1 MQSRL
6 KQQSI
11 YLPAVF
17 VALLLSACE
26 NDINKVKAIAAADA
40 TKPIQRTT
48 GVDMILSDSGFV
60 KAQMTAPLLIQ
71 YETQKDP
78 YSVMPNK
85 VKVVLYKRDLNQ
97 DITITADTGYYYKE
111 KDIIVFKKNVVATR
125 IEDGVVYKSEELI
138 WDKNK
143 KQTYSK
149 KQVLMTK
156 PNGEQMTGTSFVSD
170 DKFLNP
176 KFENSTAIIH
186 VDGSLAQ

>member
-6 KQQSI
+6 KQLSI

-17 VALLLSACE
+17 IVLLLSACE

-48 GVDMILSDSGFV
+48 RVDMILSDSGYV
-60 KAQMTAPLLIQ
+60 KAQLTAPLLIQ
-71 YETQKDP
+71 YDIKKDP
-78 YSVMPNK
+78 YSVMPK
-85 VKVVLYKRDLNQ
+85 TVKVILYKRDLNK

-111 KDIIVFKKNVVATR
+111 KDIIIFKKNVVSTR

-143 KQTYSK
+143 KQIYSN